1 MFGGAGLFADGV
13 MFGLVSGGQIYLK
26 ADATTVTCFERE
38 QCGPFE
44 YSTKNGKRT
53 LTSYWR
59 LPDRLYD
66 DADELAQWARQALAA
81 ARQGAAVKPR
91 AGKRRFNIK
100 LQTDIAR
107 PIVGLTKLGSAAMLR
122 VKPTLGHPGDIG
134 SNHDYRNHRTRA
146 AGALARRCTRAHR
159 HRHYLLDL
167 PYSAGAHQR
176 LLG

>member
-1 MFGGAGLFADGV
+1 MTDEAITDKRVVDVEFIHDLFQPFGAVTVRRMFGGAGLFADGV

-38 QCGPFE
+38 QCEPFE

-81 ARQGAAVKPR
+81 ARRGAAVKPK
-91 AGKRRFNIK
+91 AGKKRIK
-100 LQTDIAR
+100 TNR
-107 PIVGLTKLGSAAMLR
+107 
-122 VKPTLGHPGDIG
+122 
-134 SNHDYRNHRTRA
+134 
-146 AGALARRCTRAHR
+146 
-159 HRHYLLDL
+159 
-167 PYSAGAHQR
+167 
-176 LLG
+176 

>member
-1 MFGGAGLFADGV
+1 MVLQPNHRTVTTVLMAKRHSLLPIALQSNGMTDGTNTDKRMVDVEFIHDLFQPFGAVTVRRMFGGAGLFADGV

-44 YSTKNGKRT
+44 YATKNGKRT

-81 ARQGAAVKPR
+81 ARQGAAVKPKS
-91 AGKRRFNIK
+91 GK
-100 LQTDIAR
+100 
-107 PIVGLTKLGSAAMLR
+107 TKR
-122 VKPTLGHPGDIG
+122 
-134 SNHDYRNHRTRA
+134 
-146 AGALARRCTRAHR
+146 
-159 HRHYLLDL
+159 
-167 PYSAGAHQR
+167 
-176 LLG
+176 